1 VPVGLC
7 VAPHG
12 AMSTCNQSAALPVLD
27 PSVLGCLREACGD
40 DMIAEIVGLFVVD
53 VPQRLSTLNAAIAS
67 TSAGHVSREAH
78 GLKNSAVAVGALR
91 MASICDA
98 IEQAARAGS
107 LTDAA
112 NQCARIEREFHG
124 ARQALAQGG

>member
-1 VPVGLC
+1 MAKENFQRTKPHVNVGTIGH
-7 VAPHG
+7 VDHG
-12 AMSTCNQSAALPVLD
+12 K
-27 PSVLGCLREACGD
+27 
-40 DMIAEIVGLFVVD
+40 
-53 VPQRLSTLNAAIAS
+53 STLTAAIAS
-67 TSAGHVSREAH
+67 TSAGNVSREAH
-78 GLKNSAVAVGALR
+78 GLKNSAVAVGAMR

-124 ARQALAQGG
+124 ARQALAQRG

>member
-1 VPVGLC
+1 
-7 VAPHG
+7 
-12 AMSTCNQSAALPVLD
+12 MSTCHQSAAVPVLD
-27 PSVLGCLREACGD
+27 PRVLACLREACGD
-40 DMIAEIVGLFVVD
+40 DMIAEIVDLFVVD
-53 VPQRLSTLNAAIAS
+53 VPQRLSTLTAAIAS
-67 TSAGHVSREAH
+67 TSARHVSREAH
-78 GLKNSAVAVGALR
+78 GLKNSAVAVGAMR

-124 ARQALAQGG
+124 ARQALAQRG